1 MPRKTTM
8 PTVQVLP
15 TGGHMVPTIVQMY
28 QLSSGTRLAVSDSLE
43 LLMTG
48 SLTHSTSTSMTT
60 SLGMRSSCTRT
71 CPNSTM
77 TTRPVL

>member
-1 MPRKTTM
+1 MLRRTTM
-8 PTVQVLP
+8 PTVQDLP
-15 TGGHMVPTIVQMY
+15 TGGHMAPTIVQMY
-28 QLSSGTRLAVSDSLE
+28 QLSSGTRLAVSGSLE

-60 SLGMRSSCTRT
+60 SSGMRSSCTRT
-71 CPNSTM
+71 CPNSTT

>member
-1 MPRKTTM
+1 MLRRTTM

-15 TGGHMVPTIVQMY
+15 TGGPMAPTTVQMC
-28 QLSSGTRLAVSDSLE
+28 QLSSGTRPAVLGSLG

-60 SLGMRSSCTRT
+60 SSGMRSSCTRT
-71 CPNSTM
+71 CPSSTM
-77 TTRPVL
+77 TTRPAL

>member
-1 MPRKTTM
+1 MLRRTTM

-15 TGGHMVPTIVQMY
+15 TGGPMVPTIVQMY
-28 QLSSGTRLAVSDSLE
+28 QLSSGTRPAVSDSLE
-43 LLMTG
+43 HLMTG

-60 SLGMRSSCTRT
+60 LSEMRSSCTRT
-71 CPNSTM
+71 CPNSTT